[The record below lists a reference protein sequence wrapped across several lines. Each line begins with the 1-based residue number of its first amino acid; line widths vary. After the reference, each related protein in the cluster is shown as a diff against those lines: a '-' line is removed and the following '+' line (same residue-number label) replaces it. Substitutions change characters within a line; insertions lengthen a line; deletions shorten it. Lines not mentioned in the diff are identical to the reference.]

1 MTASIQ
7 YSKTIP
13 IREDVDVFVAG
24 GGPAGVAAALVAAR
38 QGKKVFLAEGQAC
51 LGGMGTSGEVPAFMM
66 FGDGINFLAGGIGQ
80 EVYDRLNETREG
92 VMKEF
97 KMSIA
102 MEDLKR
108 LYDQMLIEAGVEFSF
123 HTTLVDVVTKGGKV
137 EAAICNAKSGFFA
150 VKAKMFI
157 DGTGDGDLAVFAGAS
172 FEKGDENGEMMP
184 GTLCSIWADID
195 FDRYYEF
202 RRSAP
207 DAFTKALHKAFD
219 DGVFTVND
227 PHHPG
232 VWRVGT
238 HIGGGNF
245 GHAFG
250 VDPDDERSLTKHLVA
265 GRKGL
270 MEFRR
275 FYREYVPGFEHADL
289 VSSGALLGIR
299 EGRRITGDYQLTA
312 DDFLERSVFDDE
324 IGRYCYP
331 IDMHPRRPS
340 AETYAKFLDE
350 FRKKFRYGK
359 GESYGIPYRILLP
372 KGLDNVLV
380 TGRCVSTD
388 YKMEGSL
395 RVMPGCYITGQA
407 AGMAAAIAATLG
419 TDTRGVPVSTLLE
432 KLQAIGAFL
441 PNFTPTR

>member
-13 IREDVDVFVAG
+13 VREDVDVFVAG
-24 GGPAGVAAALVAAR
+24 GGPAGIAAALVAAR

-66 FGDGINFLAGGIGQ
+66 FGDGVNFLAAGIGQ

-207 DAFTKALHKAFD
+207 DAFSQALHKAFD

-232 VWRVGT
+232 VWRVGK

-250 VDPDDERSLTKHLVA
+250 VDPDDERSLTQHLIN

-270 MEFRR
+270 
-275 FYREYVPGFEHADL
+275 
-289 VSSGALLGIR
+289 I
-299 EGRRITGDYQLTA
+299 
-312 DDFLERSVFDDE
+312 
-324 IGRYCYP
+324 
-331 IDMHPRRPS
+331 
-340 AETYAKFLDE
+340 
-350 FRKKFRYGK
+350 
-359 GESYGIPYRILLP
+359 
-372 KGLDNVLV
+372 
-380 TGRCVSTD
+380 
-388 YKMEGSL
+388 
-395 RVMPGCYITGQA
+395 
-407 AGMAAAIAATLG
+407 
-419 TDTRGVPVSTLLE
+419 
-432 KLQAIGAFL
+432 
-441 PNFTPTR
+441 